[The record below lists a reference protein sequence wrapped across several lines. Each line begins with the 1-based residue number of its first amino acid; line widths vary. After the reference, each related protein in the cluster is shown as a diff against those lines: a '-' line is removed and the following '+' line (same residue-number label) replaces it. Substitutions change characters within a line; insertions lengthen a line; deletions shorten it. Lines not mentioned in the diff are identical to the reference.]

1 MQYLNHS
8 SLAVIEYLEN
18 KKLRYLKE
26 PYLELDKVLTTRSKA
41 YLKKQTKKLKPKEFV
56 ELLISYFNDKGI
68 HYTLKELKKSVKEPN
83 KAINK
88 RQKDYIERQK
98 AQNKKKLQ
106 VFISEYD
113 YKLLQKMKEQRGK
126 TFAQIVSK
134 AIQTQSRYW
143 LR

>member
-88 RQKDYIERQK
+88 RQKD
-98 AQNKKKLQ
+98 
-106 VFISEYD
+106 
-113 YKLLQKMKEQRGK
+113 
-126 TFAQIVSK
+126 
-134 AIQTQSRYW
+134 
-143 LR
+143 

>member
-88 RQKDYIERQK
+88 RQKTILND
-98 AQNKKKLQ
+98 KKHK
-106 VFISEYD
+106 IKKS
-113 YKLLQKMKEQRGK
+113 YKFLYLNMIINYCKK
-126 TFAQIVSK
+126 
-134 AIQTQSRYW
+134 
-143 LR
+143 